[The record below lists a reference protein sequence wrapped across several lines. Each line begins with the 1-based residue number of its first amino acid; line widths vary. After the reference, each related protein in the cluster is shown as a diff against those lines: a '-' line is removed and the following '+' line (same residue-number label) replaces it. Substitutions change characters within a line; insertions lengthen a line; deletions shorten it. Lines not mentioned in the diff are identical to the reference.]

1 MHQDRSGAPLA
12 RRELLNRHAYVIGP
26 SVFATTRALTNG
38 KIVLA
43 LLLRGRKGEPSATP
57 RQVPVARS
65 QPFPQLADPDAAPD
79 ACSKLAYRNAV
90 PKRRPKPVQ
99 IARLYPQRPS
109 EPLRH
114 ARALIEL
121 IQEECPDFVGFYVPK
136 SDLERTYRE
145 LCAAKS
151 WEAHHWTAIARRLQ
165 DLTKKRELK
174 RSGTRFVAYQIPP
187 TQFRSRSAS

>member
-1 MHQDRSGAPLA
+1 MLLGQVH
-12 RRELLNRHAYVIGP
+12 RRELG
-26 SVFATTRALTNG
+26 SLTNG

-43 LLLRGRKGEPSATP
+43 LLFRSRKGEPRATP
-57 RQVPVARS
+57 LRVGVARS
-65 QPFPQLADPDAAPD
+65 QPFPQLADPTTAPNTG
-79 ACSKLAYRNAV
+79 SKLVYRNAV

-114 ARALIEL
+114 ARALIDL
-121 IQEECPDFVGFYVPK
+121 IQEECPDFVGLYVPK

-151 WEAHHWTAIARRLQ
+151 WEAHHWTAIARQLQ
-165 DLTKKRELK
+165 DLTKKRDVK
-174 RSGTRFVAYQIPP
+174 RGGIRFVAYQIPLA
-187 TQFRSRSAS
+187 QFR